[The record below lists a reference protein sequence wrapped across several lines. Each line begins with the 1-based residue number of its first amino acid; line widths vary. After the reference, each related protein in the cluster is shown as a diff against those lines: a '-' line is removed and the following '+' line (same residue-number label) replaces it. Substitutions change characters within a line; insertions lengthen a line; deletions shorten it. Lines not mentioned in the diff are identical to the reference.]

1 MCIRSSRNENEKRQ
15 RSAND
20 TSSPS
25 PYQQQDVARLMD
37 DPRDRRS
44 VKQGD
49 LSTSWEERVYSGR
62 IIMGL
67 KQSGGRVEDL
77 VQRNILQEPRTCC
90 ATYFAPE
97 EPLMSKGPTNIG
109 LGLSVTLAVTESGNV
124 NKWHY
129 RDVDRTWSFG
139 ASEQNPVVAVRL
151 RCSATPTLDYG
162 QSQNTILSRLIS
174 ELEYGLPQIPR
185 LACPR
190 NSALILILIPN
201 PCLQYHGNS
210 ESTLLQE
217 EES

>member
-1 MCIRSSRNENEKRQ
+1 
-15 RSAND
+15 
-20 TSSPS
+20 
-25 PYQQQDVARLMD
+25 MD
-37 DPRDRRS
+37 DIGRT
-44 VKQGD
+44 D
-49 LSTSWEERVYSGR
+49 LEVGTPIDKLGEGVSSGR
-62 IIMGL
+62 IIML
-67 KQSGGRVEDL
+67 SKQSGGMVTDL
-77 VQRNILQEPRTCC
+77 VQRDILQEPRTCC

-109 LGLSVTLAVTESGNV
+109 LGLSVTLAVTESGNI

-174 ELEYGLPQIPR
+174 ELACGSSQIPR

-190 NSALILILIPN
+190 TSAPILISIPN
-201 PCLQYHGNS
+201 PCLQHDGILG
-210 ESTLLQE
+210 STLLQE

>member
-1 MCIRSSRNENEKRQ
+1 MWIRSLRNEKRQ
-15 RSAND
+15 RSTND

-37 DPRDRRS
+37 DPRYRRS

-49 LSTSWEERVYSGR
+49 LSTSWDEEIGSGR
-62 IIMGL
+62 IIML
-67 KQSGGRVEDL
+67 SKQSGGMVTEL
-77 VQRNILQEPRTCC
+77 VQRDILQVPRTCF
-90 ATYFAPE
+90 AMHFAPE

-174 ELEYGLPQIPR
+174 ELECGIPQISR
-185 LACPR
+185 LVCPR
-190 NSALILILIPN
+190 TSALILISFPN
-201 PCLQYHGNS
+201 PCLQHNGIS